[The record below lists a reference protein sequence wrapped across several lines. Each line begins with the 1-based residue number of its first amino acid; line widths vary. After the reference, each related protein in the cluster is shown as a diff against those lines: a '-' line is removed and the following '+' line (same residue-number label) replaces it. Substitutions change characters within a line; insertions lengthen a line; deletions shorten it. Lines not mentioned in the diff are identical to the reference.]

1 MENRRARAVMDD
13 ASCRRW
19 SLGAVATFVSEFFP
33 VSDVSSGSRRRQP
46 RTRRVFFFFC
56 RFFGCF
62 IFFFFVVPSDDGGNH
77 EIIGLFRRRPFYSR
91 HEKRAPPGEN
101 EILLNFVTASVFT
114 RHTKACAVFFFYIFQ
129 VMYPEHHLPGT
140 NPRTAVGRHPAAARV
155 YRITVMIMTIIIYTW
170 REGATPATFKWRRG
184 GSVYTLA

>member
-114 RHTKACAVFFFYIFQ
+114 RHTKACAVFFFLHFPSH
-129 VMYPEHHLPGT
+129 VSGTSLTGHEPADGCRKAPG
-140 NPRTAVGRHPAAARV
+140 GGAR
-155 YRITVMIMTIIIYTW
+155 
-170 REGATPATFKWRRG
+170 
-184 GSVYTLA
+184 L